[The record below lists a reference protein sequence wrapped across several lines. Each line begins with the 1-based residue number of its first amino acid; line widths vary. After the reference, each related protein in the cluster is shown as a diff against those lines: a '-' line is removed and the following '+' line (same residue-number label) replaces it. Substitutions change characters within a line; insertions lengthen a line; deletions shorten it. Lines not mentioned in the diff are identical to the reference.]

1 VKKSVN
7 IFGVVPTP
15 PHFVDLMINLILE
28 TKTFWD
34 SQKSSEIFIL
44 DSSVGDGR
52 FLFEFAKSWLNSRDQ
67 SYQITLHGLDIKQES
82 IDRCKTSKNKFPA
95 NSNICLSFKT
105 GNALIGDHKYA
116 GENVTD
122 DLVPI
127 PSTPFHW
134 NKEWP
139 SPEGYDICLGNPP
152 FGLSFT
158 PEEKKY
164 FKHRYRSVDP
174 EVESYLLFVERS
186 VELLKEG
193 GLLTFLIPNN
203 FATNYR
209 YQEFRNFLFENMAIQ
224 KIIMLK
230 DKVFTEVAVETCI
243 LVGYKDTQPVKE
255 KQQMIEFSEY
265 SKNEGFSK
273 LHKDRQ
279 DKLWEEDNRFL
290 VPLKSSN
297 YKKILKAIARGT
309 TSLGEIVSISRG
321 IELGF
326 NSDLTSDIEN
336 SSLVPLVAGRNIHK
350 FFIDEKIRFIKFD
363 RNQKRIYKDIKLYN
377 QSKILLRRIGHSLIA
392 AYDPNNLFCV
402 CDVYILTL
410 RPEWSDL
417 NLRYIELIL
426 NSSLLTFYLNH
437 RYLSVKNLFPKIP
450 IRYLKQLPVK
460 IPQNTPFEKTMNR
473 YLEGI
478 DRSGQL
484 EEKKELIEEMDHFI
498 YKTYKLTDDQIK
510 TIEEYLDK
518 K

>member
-1 VKKSVN
+1 MKKPVN

-28 TKTFWD
+28 TKYFWD

-52 FLFEFAKSWLNSRDQ
+52 FLFEFAKSWMKSSDRNYL
-67 SYQITLHGLDIKQES
+67 ITLHGLDIKKES
-82 IDRCKTSKNKFPA
+82 IDRCKTSQNQFSD
-95 NSNICLSFKT
+95 NSNISLSFKT
-105 GNALIGDHKYA
+105 GNALIGDHKFLE
-116 GENVTD
+116 ENVID

-127 PSTPFHW
+127 PSVPFHW

-152 FGLSFT
+152 FGLKFT

-164 FKHRYRSVDP
+164 FKHRYKSVDP
-174 EVESYLLFVERS
+174 EVESYILFVERS

-193 GLLTFLIPNN
+193 GLLTFLIPHN

-230 DKVFTEVAVETCI
+230 DNVFPEVAVETCI
-243 LVGYKDTQPVKE
+243 FMGYKDSRPVKE
-255 KQQMIEFSEY
+255 KQQTVEFSEY
-265 SKNEGFSK
+265 SKKEGFSK
-273 LHKDRQ
+273 LHKNRQ
-279 DKLWEEDNRFL
+279 DKLWEEDHRFL
-290 VPLKSSN
+290 VPLKPS
-297 YKKILKAIARGT
+297 KCIEILEAIARET
-309 TSLGEIVSISRG
+309 IPLGEFVIISRG

-326 NSDLTSDIEN
+326 NSDLTYDREN
-336 SSLVPLVAGRNIHK
+336 SSLVPLVAGRNVHK
-350 FFIDEKIRFIKFD
+350 FFIDEKIRYIKFD
-363 RNQKRIYKDIKLYN
+363 KNQKRIYKDIKLYN
-377 QSKILLRRIGHSLIA
+377 QPKILLRRIGHSLIA

-410 RPEWSDL
+410 RPKWSDL

-450 IRYLKQLPVK
+450 IRYLRQLPVK
-460 IPQNTPFEKTMNR
+460 IPQNTLYGKTMNR
-473 YLEGI
+473 YLEGMAK
-478 DRSGQL
+478 SNHQ
-484 EEKKELIEEMDHFI
+484 EKKKDLIEEMDHFI
-498 YKTYKLTDDQIK
+498 YKSYKLTDDQIK
-510 TIEEYLDK
+510 TIKEYLEK